1 MEQPVTPRS
10 NRALRKLPVQD
21 LGAPG
26 TPNFLGVSDARPSLH
41 NQLHNL
47 GENLQEASFM
57 NQMIQDQAES
67 SCGAP
72 AWKGHRSLRRS
83 LSAPPPLRHFAF
95 EEQSRQKLQKHVPP
109 SPLHDVVV
117 QLRAAVESLQKVVG
131 HLAELASG
139 KNKNNTNTTNTINNN
154 NDNNSSNND
163 KSNNDNNN
171 NHNIIIRASSL
182 NNLDLEDEHPES
194 SSEQDLDDQKLE
206 EEQKRDSFGQPK
218 PKKKKV
224 TFNQDTLEACQDRK
238 QNNRYHSSQLE
249 QLSREAS
256 KTTMTKAQAR
266 SSNSLQQL

>member
-1 MEQPVTPRS
+1 MTPRS
-10 NRALRKLPVQD
+10 NRVLRKLPVQS

-109 SPLHDVVV
+109 SPLHDVVA
-117 QLRAAVESLQKVVG
+117 QLRAEVESLQKVVG

-139 KNKNNTNTTNTINNN
+139 KKCPHSLAEELAQTGDHQPNNNSTTNNNTNNN
-154 NDNNSSNND
+154 NDNNSSNTQQQQRQQQPQPQH
-163 KSNNDNNN
+163 
-171 NHNIIIRASSL
+171 NHQR
-182 NNLDLEDEHPES
+182 
-194 SSEQDLDDQKLE
+194 
-206 EEQKRDSFGQPK
+206 
-218 PKKKKV
+218 V
-224 TFNQDTLEACQDRK
+224 
-238 QNNRYHSSQLE
+238 
-249 QLSREAS
+249 
-256 KTTMTKAQAR
+256 
-266 SSNSLQQL
+266 